1 MNKIKRTLRAVKKYS
16 GMVSMAAT
24 AGIIITTVIMK
35 LKNKE

>member
-1 MNKIKRTLRAVKKYS
+1 MSGLRRTLRKVKKYS

-35 LKNKE
+35 LRNKE